1 MPNTASLFSVDKKRE
16 SKMGMKQQIKFT
28 DLDMKKRF
36 LRDVRNMKMLR
47 VGERKIAE
55 RYGLTT
61 SQFRAV
67 WFLVRQELEAPK

>member
-1 MPNTASLFSVDKKRE
+1 
-16 SKMGMKQQIKFT
+16 MGRKQQIKYT

-55 RYGLTT
+55 FYGLSI
-61 SQFRAV
+61 SQFRVA
-67 WFLVRQELEAPK
+67 WHLVRQELEASR